1 MKWLLD
7 TNVISEL
14 VRPRPNA
21 DVLNWLDAEEPAL
34 SVSVVTLAE
43 LRDGATTLSD
53 PERRNR
59 FERWI
64 SEIVIPRFDRRTF
77 AVTLEVLTDFMALG
91 HRLGARGRPQ
101 SAPDLLIAATARTND
116 LILVT
121 RNTRDF
127 AFTGVTLYN
136 PWTDETQKTEM
147 P

>member
-7 TNVISEL
+7 TNVISEPM
-14 VRPRPNA
+14 RPRPNA
-21 DVLNWLDAEEPAL
+21 DVLRWLDAQDPEL

-43 LRDGATTLSD
+43 LREGATTLSD
-53 PERRNR
+53 PARRNR
-59 FERWI
+59 FEDWI
-64 SEIVIPRFDRRTF
+64 SEIVIPAFDRRTF
-77 AVTLEVLTDFMALG
+77 AVTLDVLTDFIALG
-91 HRLGARGRPQ
+91 RRLGARGRPQ

-136 PWTDETQKTEM
+136 PWTNETRKMEM